1 MRLILRVSFCHSL
14 GLLSVKGAWDAT
26 DSKMEEAK
34 GQENEKLFV
43 LYEQAT
49 RVRPVR
55 STASG
60 QSKVHSWHVEL
71 SCQKLGSFTVT
82 NQKWDSDVSRRWLVY
97 SCQVGWSFD
106 KTLDTLNFSQ
116 FTEDGGPVNELFQI
130 GWCGNGKSRARE
142 FAGRFQIS
150 HARFLWPMRVINFKS
165 FLPCWNPGK
174 ISLIFSFSEPQ
185 QGIFGGGG
193 RGGNSTTTR
202 GRNQWRIWSMGFT
215 RTSGSWT
222 KVVWYDFVLLF
233 VVILWYFLIRA
244 NFPRLTV
251 YFIFWRAYRTWRCWK
266 SNESRSFRWQSNSSS
281 CSSLP
286 VHLLAGLPQ

>member
-55 STASG
+55 GTASG

-71 SCQKLGSFTVT
+71 SCQKLRSFTLT
-82 NQKWDSDVSRRWLVY
+82 NQKWDSDISRRWLVY
-97 SCQVGWSFD
+97 SCQVGWSFN
-106 KTLDTLNFSQ
+106 KTPNAFNIVQ
-116 FTEDGGPVNELFQI
+116 FTEDGGPTNELFQI

-142 FAGRFQIS
+142 YAGRFQIS
-150 HARFLWPMRVINFKS
+150 HVRFLWPISLINFKS
-165 FLPCWNPGK
+165 FLLCWNPGK

-185 QGIFGGGG
+185 QGIFGDGG
-193 RGGNSTTTR
+193 RGGNSTATR

-215 RTSGSWT
+215 RTSGPWT
-222 KVVWYDFVLLF
+222 KVVWYDFVLL
-233 VVILWYFLIRA
+233 VVVLLWYFFYLGK
-244 NFPRLTV
+244 FP
-251 YFIFWRAYRTWRCWK
+251 
-266 SNESRSFRWQSNSSS
+266 SSY
-281 CSSLP
+281 SLFFF
-286 VHLLAGLPQ
+286 LAGLQNLTVLEK